1 MRTNDVTHQMLPKFE
16 KEHNMFVLSTIVLGL
31 WTLYLYWLMR
41 VAILAFAQRNHSK
54 SVIKK
59 LWRTAPRRKR
69 IFGTYLLQN
78 PLNEKWLKPTLCFA
92 NITLLDIPML
102 SIACLLALLAVYP
115 EAYYYKL
122 FVACMGKDGVIWI
135 LLFIFLHIA

>member
-1 MRTNDVTHQMLPKFE
+1 MI
-16 KEHNMFVLSTIVLGL
+16 VLSTIVLGL

-41 VAILAFAQRNHSK
+41 VAILAFAQRNLSK

-78 PLNEKWLKPTLCFA
+78 PLNEKWLNPALYLA
-92 NITLLDIPML
+92 NITLLDIPIF

-122 FVACMGKDGVIWI
+122 FVACMGKDGVIW
-135 LLFIFLHIA
+135 LLVFVFLHIA

>member
-1 MRTNDVTHQMLPKFE
+1 MI
-16 KEHNMFVLSTIVLGL
+16 VLSTIVLDL

-41 VAILAFAQRNHSK
+41 VAILAFVQRNHSK

-59 LWRTAPRRKR
+59 LWRTAPRSKR

-78 PLNEKWLKPTLCFA
+78 PLSEKWLKPTLYFA
-92 NITLLDIPML
+92 NITLLDIPIF

-122 FVACMGKDGVIWI
+122 FVACMGKDGVIWL

>member
-1 MRTNDVTHQMLPKFE
+1 MI
-16 KEHNMFVLSTIVLGL
+16 VLSTIVLGL

-41 VAILAFAQRNHSK
+41 VAILAFAQRNLSK

-78 PLNEKWLKPTLCFA
+78 PLNEKWLNPALYLA
-92 NITLLDIPML
+92 NITLLDIPIF

-115 EAYYYKL
+115 EAYCYKL
-122 FVACMGKDGVIWI
+122 YVVCMGKDGVIWL

>member
-1 MRTNDVTHQMLPKFE
+1 MI
-16 KEHNMFVLSTIVLGL
+16 VLSTIVLGF

-41 VAILAFAQRNHSK
+41 VTILAFVQRNHSK

-59 LWRTAPRRKR
+59 LWRTVPRNKQ

-78 PLNEKWLKPTLCFA
+78 PITEKWLKPTLYFA
-92 NITLLDIPML
+92 NITLLDIPIFF
-102 SIACLLALLAVYP
+102 IACLLALLAVYP